1 MLYFLIMDDY
11 VDEPYH
17 ELKAHLKAL
26 KSVLVA
32 FSGGVDSTL
41 VLAVA
46 KQVLGDNV
54 LAVTANSPLLP
65 DSEIERARETA
76 AALGAEHIIVDTRE
90 LENDAFRA
98 NPADRC
104 YICKLIKFTEL
115 DELAVREGI
124 SQVVDGTNLDDMDG
138 SVYRPGLQ
146 AVRELDVISPL
157 AEAGMD
163 KAVIRDLS
171 RELGLQLWNRPAYTC
186 LATRIP
192 YGMPITPDIL
202 ARLERAEALLE
213 ELGATHI
220 RVRLSDVGSAR
231 IEVSP
236 ASFERIMA
244 ARERIVDE
252 FKHLGFIYTS
262 LDLVGYRSGSMDEA
276 LAEKDIF

>member
-1 MLYFLIMDDY
+1 MDDY
-11 VDEPYH
+11 ATEPYH
-17 ELKAHLKAL
+17 KLKAELKAL

-65 DSEIERARETA
+65 DSEIERARDTA
-76 AALGAEHIIVDTRE
+76 AALGAEHIIVDTKE

-124 SQVVDGTNLDDMDG
+124 SQVVDGTNLDDTEWA
-138 SVYRPGLQ
+138 VYRPGLQ
-146 AVRELDVISPL
+146 AVRELGVISPL
-157 AEAGMD
+157 ADAGMD
-163 KAVIRDLS
+163 KTAIRDLS
-171 RELGLQLWNRPAYTC
+171 RELGLALWNRPAYTC

-192 YGMPITPDIL
+192 YGMRITPDIL

-220 RVRLSDVGSAR
+220 RVRLSDASSAR
-231 IEVSP
+231 IEVST
-236 ASFERIMA
+236 ASFERIVA
-244 ARERIVDE
+244 ARERIVEE
-252 FKHLGFIYTS
+252 FKQLGFIYTS
-262 LDLVGYRSGSMDEA
+262 LDLAGYRSGSMDEV
-276 LAEKDIF
+276 LTEEDII

>member
-1 MLYFLIMDDY
+1 MDDY
-11 VDEPYH
+11 VAEPYH
-17 ELKAHLKAL
+17 RLKAQLKGL

-46 KQVLGDNV
+46 KRVLGDNV

-65 DSEIERARETA
+65 VSEIERARESA
-76 AALGAEHIIVDTRE
+76 AALGVEHIIVDTKE
-90 LENDAFRA
+90 LESEEFRA
-98 NPADRC
+98 NQPDRC

-124 SQVVDGTNLDDMDG
+124 SQVVDGTNLDDIDP

-146 AVRELDVISPL
+146 AIRELGVVSPL
-157 AEAGMD
+157 AEAGLD
-163 KAVIRDLS
+163 KAAIRDLAH
-171 RELGLQLWNRPAYTC
+171 ELELPLWNRPAFTC
-186 LATRIP
+186 LATRVP

-202 ARLERAEALLE
+202 ARLERAESLLE
-213 ELGATHI
+213 ALGATHI
-220 RVRLSDVGSAR
+220 RVRLTDEKTAR

-236 ASFERIMA
+236 ASFERVLA

-252 FKHLGFIYTS
+252 FKDLGFIYTT
-262 LDLVGYRSGSMDEA
+262 LDLAGYRSGSMDEV
-276 LAEKDIF
+276 LTEEDLF

>member
-1 MLYFLIMDDY
+1 MDDY
-11 VDEPYH
+11 VAEPYH
-17 ELKAHLKAL
+17 KLKAELKAL

-54 LAVTANSPLLP
+54 LAVTANSPLLQE
-65 DSEIERARETA
+65 SEIERARETA
-76 AALGAEHIIVDTRE
+76 AALGVEHIIVDTQE

-124 SQVVDGTNLDDMDG
+124 SQVVDGTNLDDMSG

-146 AVRELDVISPL
+146 AVRELGVLSPL
-157 AEAGMD
+157 AEAGLD
-163 KAVIRDLS
+163 KAAIRDLS
-171 RELGLQLWNRPAYTC
+171 HELGLALWNRHAYTC
-186 LATRIP
+186 LATRVP
-192 YGMPITPDIL
+192 YGMPITSEIL
-202 ARLERAEALLE
+202 AKLERAEALLE
-213 ELGATHI
+213 ELGATNI
-220 RVRLSDVGSAR
+220 RVRLSDAGSAR

-236 ASFERIMA
+236 ASFERVFA
-244 ARERIVDE
+244 AREHIVEE
-252 FKHLGFIYTS
+252 FRQLGFIYTS
-262 LDLVGYRSGSMDEA
+262 LDLAGYRSGSMDEI
-276 LAEKDIF
+276 LAEEDLF

>member
-1 MLYFLIMDDY
+1 VLYFLIMDDY
-11 VDEPYH
+11 VAEPYH
-17 ELKAHLKAL
+17 KLKAELKAL

-32 FSGGVDSTL
+32 FSGGVYSTL
-41 VLAVA
+41 VLSVA

-124 SQVVDGTNLDDMDG
+124 SQVVDGTNLDDTEWA
-138 SVYRPGLQ
+138 VYRPGLR
-146 AVRELDVISPL
+146 AVRELGVISPL
-157 AEAGMD
+157 ADAGMD
-163 KAVIRDLS
+163 KTAIRDLS
-171 RELGLQLWNRPAYTC
+171 RELGLALWNRPAYTC

-192 YGMPITPDIL
+192 YGMRITPDIL
-202 ARLERAEALLE
+202 ARLERAEAVLE

-220 RVRLSDVGSAR
+220 RVRLSDASSAR
-231 IEVSP
+231 IEVST
-236 ASFERIMA
+236 ASFERIVA
-244 ARERIVDE
+244 GRERIAEE
-252 FKHLGFIYTS
+252 FKQLGFIYTS
-262 LDLVGYRSGSMDEA
+262 LDLAGYRSGSMDEV
-276 LAEKDIF
+276 LTEEDII

>member
-1 MLYFLIMDDY
+1 MDDY
-11 VDEPYH
+11 VAEPYH
-17 ELKAHLKAL
+17 KLKAELKAL

-32 FSGGVDSTL
+32 FSGGVYSTL
-41 VLAVA
+41 VLSVA

-124 SQVVDGTNLDDMDG
+124 SQVVDGTNLDDTEWA
-138 SVYRPGLQ
+138 VYRPGLR
-146 AVRELDVISPL
+146 AVRELGVISPL
-157 AEAGMD
+157 ADAGMD
-163 KAVIRDLS
+163 KTAIRDLS
-171 RELGLQLWNRPAYTC
+171 RELGLALWNRPAYTC

-192 YGMPITPDIL
+192 YGMRITPDIL
-202 ARLERAEALLE
+202 ARLERAEAVLE

-220 RVRLSDVGSAR
+220 RVRLSDASSAR
-231 IEVSP
+231 IEVST
-236 ASFERIMA
+236 ASFERIVA
-244 ARERIVDE
+244 GRERIAEE
-252 FKHLGFIYTS
+252 FKQLGFIYTS
-262 LDLVGYRSGSMDEA
+262 LDLAGYRSGSMDEV
-276 LAEKDIF
+276 LTEEDII